1 VSQQAGTTRRT
12 GGGELKETH
21 FQLLDEDE
29 PAAVVVERPDSTSP
43 YVFVCDHFGNRIPRK
58 LGKLGVHDDD
68 LQRHI
73 AWDVGVSGLAEEFA
87 RRFNATL
94 IKQLYSRLVIDCNRP
109 LESASS
115 IPVVSE
121 NTEIPGNRDISPQE
135 VESRRREIFAPYHQ
149 AIAAILDRR
158 LEAGLPTILLALH
171 SFTPVFHGES
181 RPWHIGL
188 LYNRDARLA
197 QLFLKL
203 LSEDETLCLGNN
215 QPYTVD
221 DFSDYTIPAHGERRG
236 IPHLL
241 FELRH
246 DMIESEPDQYRWAHR
261 LARSLE
267 RALEHAPELA
277 HQ

>member
-1 VSQQAGTTRRT
+1 MEPDTTGDRALTPAR
-12 GGGELKETH
+12 

-29 PAAVVVERPDSTSP
+29 PGPVVVERPDSTSP
-43 YVFVCDHFGNRIPRK
+43 YVFICDHYGNRIPRK

-73 AWDVGVSGLAEEFA
+73 AWDVGVAGMAEEFA
-87 RRFNATL
+87 RRFDAPL
-94 IKQLYSRLVIDCNRP
+94 VKQTYSRLVIDCNRP
-109 LESASS
+109 LDSPTS
-115 IPVVSE
+115 IPEVSE
-121 NTEIPGNRDISPQE
+121 DTDIPGNCDLSPEE
-135 VESRRREIFAPYHQ
+135 VTARRQEIFAPYHD
-149 AIAAILDRR
+149 AITSLLDRR
-158 LEAGLPTILLALH
+158 LAAGQPTILLALH
-171 SFTPVFHGES
+171 TFTPVYHGEK

-197 QLFLKL
+197 RLFLQL
-203 LSEDETLCLGNN
+203 LAEDETLCLGDN

-221 DFSDYTIPAHGERRG
+221 DFSDYSIPVHGERRG

-246 DMIESEPDQYRWAHR
+246 DMVEQESDQYRWAHR
-261 LARSLE
+261 LAGSLE

-277 HQ
+277 H

>member
-1 VSQQAGTTRRT
+1 M
-12 GGGELKETH
+12 
-21 FQLLDEDE
+21 DEDE
-29 PAAVVVERPDSTSP
+29 PEAVVVERPDSTSP

-58 LGKLGVHDDD
+58 LGNLGVHTDD

-87 RRFNATL
+87 RRFDATL

-109 LESASS
+109 LDSATS

-121 NTEIPGNRDISPQE
+121 NTEVPGNRDISPQE
-135 VESRRREIFAPYHQ
+135 IASRRSEIFAPYHDT
-149 AIAAILDRR
+149 IASILDARQQ
-158 LEAGLPTILLALH
+158 AGQPTILLALH
-171 SFTPVFHGES
+171 SFTPVYHGES
-181 RPWHIGL
+181 RPWHVGL

-203 LSEDETLCLGNN
+203 LAEDETLCLGNN

-221 DFSDYTIPAHGERRG
+221 DFSDYSIPVHGEKRG

-246 DMIESEPDQYRWAHR
+246 DMIERESDQYRWAHR

-267 RALEHAPELA
+267 RALEHSPELVR
-277 HQ
+277 QQ